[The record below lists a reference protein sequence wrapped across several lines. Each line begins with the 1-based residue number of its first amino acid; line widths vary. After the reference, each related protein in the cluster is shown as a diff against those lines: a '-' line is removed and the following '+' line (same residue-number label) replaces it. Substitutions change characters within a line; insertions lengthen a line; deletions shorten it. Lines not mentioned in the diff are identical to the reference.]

1 MLTQKQVNHFRI
13 SQPVTSVGFE
23 PQTTH
28 TQQTLKQKV
37 KQVSV

>member
-23 PQTTH
+23 AQTTH
-28 TQQTLKQKV
+28 AQPSLKQNV